1 MRQTWVGG
9 DFWVTYAARKN
20 FVLDTIF
27 WKKLDHRFFGS
38 CTVDEEN
45 RLEKRI
51 GFLSEEERQ
60 CMELVV
66 HQRLQ
71 QVKMRATAWNQRR

>member
-20 FVLDTIF
+20 FVFDTIF

-38 CTVDEEN
+38 CTVDKEN
-45 RLEKRI
+45 RWEKRI
-51 GFLSEEERQ
+51 GFLSEERQ

-66 HQRLQ
+66 RQKLQ
-71 QVKMRATAWNQRR
+71 QVKMRALAWNQRR